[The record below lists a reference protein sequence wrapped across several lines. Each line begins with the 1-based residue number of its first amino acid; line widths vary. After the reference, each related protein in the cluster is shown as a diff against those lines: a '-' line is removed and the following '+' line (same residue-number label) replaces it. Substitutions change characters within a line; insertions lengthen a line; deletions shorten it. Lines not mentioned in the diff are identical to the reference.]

1 MNSLKIDTNVEDHLK
16 VLTGYTC
23 VCVKTIA
30 MDTTTPYEDSFLDT
44 FGVSSSTASS
54 IHVGWHIKP
63 TNLPFVEGFRVHY
76 QKIASTYI
84 QYGPKLRSSES
95 EYDIS
100 NLVADTYYK
109 VCLVVYRNDSIP
121 YRECTDA
128 STTNWQLPV
137 SIGSSIGAVLA
148 LSMIVL
154 IVLLSRCHFPLKYR
168 GQKSKRSNKYDTIS
182 STYHDDQ
189 YEFSETV
196 THGNDEDF
204 TSEFDDDLY
213 YEIPLHECKKSR
225 QSGAERGI
233 LTNGLC
239 RGHVHPHCHNQQRH
253 SLGRIQCSQ
262 PHHHTRQFRAYS
274 IQADGNACFY
284 NQPCSPL
291 AKEPRK
297 VLLERETSK
306 PDDIL
311 TANSMER
318 LSRKAAND
326 HSPTQCE
333 MSLPVLE
340 TRSPHVQGF
349 TFIDF
354 DVIPEVSSKGS
365 SKSNTSIDMQPG
377 VNATPTPTTTTK
389 QLLITDIDD
398 ISSLG
403 ATGGVPEP
411 NNSGEEQCSPLE
423 MTSTQR
429 MFALPESVSFDE
441 HTV

>member
-1 MNSLKIDTNVEDHLK
+1 METS
-16 VLTGYTC
+16 
-23 VCVKTIA
+23 
-30 MDTTTPYEDSFLDT
+30 TPYEDSFLDT

-54 IHVGWHIKP
+54 IQVGWHIKAG
-63 TNLPFVEGFRVHY
+63 NMPFVEGFRVHY

-95 EYDIS
+95 EYEIS

-109 VCLVVYRNDSIP
+109 VCLVVYRNDTIP

-154 IVLLSRCHFPLKYR
+154 IVLLSRCQIPLKYR
-168 GQKSKRSNKYDTIS
+168 GQKSKRSTKYDTIS
-182 STYHDDQ
+182 SNYHDDQ

-196 THGNDEDF
+196 THGNEDDF
-204 TSEFDDDLY
+204 TSEFDEDLY
-213 YEIPLHECKKSR
+213 YEIPVHDSKKSR
-225 QSGAERGI
+225 QCSSEKGI
-233 LTNGLC
+233 LHNGIC
-239 RGHVHPHCHNQQRH
+239 RGHVHPHNYSQRN

-297 VLLERETSK
+297 VSLDRDFLRSEELGSV
-306 PDDIL
+306 
-311 TANSMER
+311 AQSMENSVIKTFCR
-318 LSRKAAND
+318 DR
-326 HSPTQCE
+326 SPTKRE

-340 TRSPHVQGF
+340 TRSPNAQSF

-354 DVIPEVSSKGS
+354 DAIPEVSSKGS
-365 SKSNTSIDMQPG
+365 SRSNTSIDAQPN
-377 VNATPTPTTTTK
+377 VSSVPSVTSPPDVMSSPNITSPPMVTSPVAK

-398 ISSLG
+398 MSTLG
-403 ATGGVPEP
+403 AAGGVPETKAD
-411 NNSGEEQCSPLE
+411 NDQSCRTME